1 MFLVIWLITFIVVVL
16 IFKTVV
22 NGLMHFIGADWYSFS
37 ARSRAITCG
46 LISLVLAFL
55 IYALIYG

>member
-1 MFLVIWLITFIVVVL
+1 MFWIIWLISFIVVVT

-22 NGLMHFIGADWYSFS
+22 NGLMNFIGADWYMFS
-37 ARSRAITCG
+37 ARSRVTTCG

-55 IYALIYG
+55 IYAFING